1 MVLKKE
7 LNYTIKIKQIIKSI
21 EKKKKVILVMK
32 TTAMQFCFMISNN
45 ITNLNVHYKLKFIL
59 PLVEIYSTLSKK
71 DVR

>member
-21 EKKKKVILVMK
+21 EKKKKKILIIKK
-32 TTAMQFCFMISNN
+32 TDIKFCFMISNN

>member
-21 EKKKKVILVMK
+21 EKKKVILVMK